1 MKIKTVSLLTL
12 GIMISCGKQHE
23 MKIPRS
29 DFSIVSSMEN
39 HSPIYLSD
47 DNGTVSVNRTSS
59 IGSTNWV
66 FSVEKDMNA
75 QKVLKEVKK
84 LKDKK
89 YSATIHPDDEGV
101 YFSYMD
107 TIHKNIAFLPFTE
120 VLYTTK
126 PISSEQSF
134 IYYKKN
140 QLFEFQGNTGLLES
154 FDWTKAPHP
163 VFKVTPDLTFE
174 DYVQAKILLTKNAE
188 IRKYISTIEVIE

>member
-29 DFSIVSSMEN
+29 DFSVVSSIEN

-89 YSATIHPDDEGV
+89 YSGTIHPDDEGV

-107 TIHKNIAFLPFTE
+107 TVHKNIAFLPFTE
-120 VLYTTK
+120 VLYTTQS
-126 PISSEQSF
+126 ISSEHAF

-140 QLFEFQGNTGLLES
+140 QLFEFQGNTGPLQS
-154 FDWTKAPHP
+154 FDWQKAPHA
-163 VFKVTPDLTFE
+163 VFKVTPDLSFE
-174 DYVQAKILLTKNAE
+174 DYVQAKILLAKNAE
-188 IRKYISTIEVIE
+188 VKKYISTTEVIE

>member
-1 MKIKTVSLLTL
+1 MKIKIVSLLAI
-12 GIMISCGKQHE
+12 GIMVSCGKQHE
-23 MKIPRS
+23 MKITRS
-29 DFSIVSSMEN
+29 DFSIVNSMEN
-39 HSPIYLSD
+39 HSPIYISD

-89 YSATIHPDDEGV
+89 YSGTIHPDDEGV

-107 TIHKNIAFLPFTE
+107 TVHKNIAFLPFTE
-120 VLYTTK
+120 VIYTTE
-126 PISSEQSF
+126 PISSEYSF

-140 QLFEFQGNTGLLES
+140 RLFEFQGNTGPLES
-154 FDWTKAPHP
+154 FDWVKVPQA

-174 DYVQAKILLTKNAE
+174 DYLQAKILFAKNAQ
-188 IRKYISTIEVIE
+188 IKKYISKTEVIE